1 VTATFDSASRGADD
15 VEVAV
20 TVGNGQLGTC
30 AHVAATFDMP
40 TGLHIYVD
48 GAMTASA
55 TNVPPPALN
64 GQPVTIGRG
73 SFGNFAGSID
83 SLRIYNRALSAGEI
97 MALSAD
103 R

>member
-1 VTATFDSASRGADD
+1 
-15 VEVAV
+15 
-20 TVGNGQLGTC
+20 
-30 AHVAATFDMP
+30 MP

-83 SLRIYNRALSAGEI
+83 SLRIYDRALSAGEI
-97 MALSAD
+97 MAISAD
-103 R
+103 ASAAQRSSTTLTPSPPCRGSPGAQRPT